1 MCFHQ
6 LPAIDLTPSLGLS
19 HLSALCQLSSQK
31 NRDNARGSRDQI
43 LFVMTAELPG
53 QDVLVPEMKCDSIK
67 MCDLLKQATLFWSVW
82 YWIYLLGT
90 N

>member
-1 MCFHQ
+1 M
-6 LPAIDLTPSLGLS
+6 LEGAG
-19 HLSALCQLSSQK
+19 
-31 NRDNARGSRDQI
+31 DQI